1 MAIDYQNKIVTSGL
15 VVCLDASDRRSY
27 PTTGTSWFDRTSN
40 KNHATLVAGPVFS
53 GINQGT
59 IAFDGTD
66 DYVSVPCSQ
75 LTGRNTTTLDM
86 YTNWRSLNN
95 RMFCGFTSYTVYT
108 PGGALGYNNGASNCL
123 GISAAAVTA
132 LGLKGK
138 FHHYAFVMN
147 STGTIINN
155 KIYIDGVSVGALTAV
170 AGADG
175 PCAAFPTGMRICD
188 WNNGGGYNADHV
200 VGSFRVYDRELTVQE
215 IQQNFNAT
223 RGKFNI

>member
-1 MAIDYQNKIVTSGL
+1 MACNYQNKIVTSGL
-15 VVCLDASDRRSY
+15 VVCLDAANKRSY
-27 PTTGTSWFDRTSN
+27 PGTGTIWYDRSSN
-40 KNHATLVAGPVFS
+40 NNHATLVAGPVYS

-66 DYVSVPCSQ
+66 DYASVPCSQ

-86 YTNWRSLNN
+86 YANWRSLDA
-95 RMFCGFTSYTVYT
+95 RMFCGFTTYTVYT

-123 GISAAAVTA
+123 GISAATVTA
-132 LGLKGK
+132 LGLKNK

-147 STGTIINN
+147 STGNLSAN

-175 PCAAFPTGMRICD
+175 LCGAFTTGMRVCD
-188 WNNGGGYNADHV
+188 WNNGGGYNGDHIV
-200 VGSFRVYDRELTVQE
+200 SSFRIYNRELTVDE
-215 IQQNFNAT
+215 IKQNFNAT
-223 RGKFNI
+223 RGRFRA

>member
-1 MAIDYQNKIVTSGL
+1 MACNYQNKIVTSGL
-15 VVCLDASDRRSY
+15 VVCLDAANKRSY
-27 PTTGTSWFDRTSN
+27 PGTGTIWYDRSSN
-40 KNHATLVAGPVFS
+40 NNHATLVAGPVYS

-86 YTNWRSLNN
+86 YTNWRSLDA
-95 RMFCGFTSYTVYT
+95 RMFCGFTTYTVYT

-147 STGTIINN
+147 SAGNLSAN
-155 KIYIDGVSVGALTAV
+155 KIYIDGVNVGPLTAI

-175 PCAAFPTGMRICD
+175 LCLSFTTGMRVCD
-188 WNNGGGYNADHV
+188 WNNGGGYNADHIV
-200 VGSFRVYDRELTVQE
+200 SSFRIYDRELTVQE
-215 IQQNFNAT
+215 IQQNFDAT
-223 RGKFNI
+223 KGRFNV